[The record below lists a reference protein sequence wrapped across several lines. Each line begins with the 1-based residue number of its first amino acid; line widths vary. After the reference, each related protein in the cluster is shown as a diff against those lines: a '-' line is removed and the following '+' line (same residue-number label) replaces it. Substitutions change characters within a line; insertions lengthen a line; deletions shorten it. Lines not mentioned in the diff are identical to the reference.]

1 MNISKHR
8 EKNLVHYRG
17 LFLSFCLS
25 YVIGDIIGV
34 SGGNSWDFWI
44 FLSIFLF
51 ALSVRKW
58 RMLALTGIIAYMLG
72 WGYGYYTYEKSFEN
86 IVFLE
91 KEMHLFEGKKSVVG
105 TIDSAMFSAE
115 RSNTYRL
122 IIDNIDN
129 ISTHDIPEKEGKLS
143 IFVEIP
149 SNLDIEEGDH
159 ISFTGKIRE
168 NIEFPL
174 TGYNRYAFYQ
184 WWYGSIFVPIFGRE
198 RQVSHGF
205 SLSSTREYWTTQFR
219 ENFPQNISGILIGM
233 TIGADK
239 YLEKW
244 IKDSFTQSG
253 ISHILIVSGSNIA
266 FLIMFMLFFLKY
278 MRIRRFWRMSLIGGV
293 IVFYGSIVGWDVSVV
308 RASIMGILSYFIAE
322 YGARASSIATLA
334 FAGLILTIYSPL
346 SPVYDAGF
354 WLSFGATI
362 GILIFHAPL
371 KSLWE
376 KTRFP
381 QSIFPFIS
389 VSIGASL
396 GSLPILIYHFGT
408 IPVGSIVINI
418 LIAAVLGW
426 ILFTSIIFV
435 PISYISPLLGYYFW
449 YIIYIPTKYII
460 MLSDIFRYST
470 TITIGENWRV
480 IITLVLLGGY
490 SVFFL
495 EKDVLFSE
503 ESRKL
508 DSK

>member
-34 SGGNSWDFWI
+34 SHGNTWDFWI
-44 FLSIFLF
+44 FLGIFLL
-51 ALSVRKW
+51 ALSMRKW
-58 RMLALTGIIAYMLG
+58 RILALTGMIAYVFG
-72 WGYGYYTYEKSFEN
+72 WGYGYYTYEKTFEKV
-86 IVFLE
+86 VFLE
-91 KEMHLFEGKKSVVG
+91 KNVHLFEGKKSIVG
-105 TIDSAMFSAE
+105 TIDSAMFSTE

-129 ISTHDIPEKEGKLS
+129 ISTRDIPEKEGKLS
-143 IFVEIP
+143 VFVEIP
-149 SNLDIEEGDH
+149 SNLDIKEGDQ
-159 ISFTGKIRE
+159 IAFTGKIRE
-168 NIEFPL
+168 NIAFPL

-184 WWYGSIFVPIFGRE
+184 WWYGSIFVPIFSRE
-198 RQVSHGF
+198 KFPQHTLLF
-205 SLSSTREYWTTQFR
+205 PKIREYWTTRFR
-219 ENFPQNISGILIGM
+219 ENFPQNVSGILIGM
-233 TIGADK
+233 TIGADT

-266 FLIMFMLFFLKY
+266 FLIMFILFFLKY
-278 MRIRRFWRMSLIGGV
+278 IRIGRFWRMGLIGGV
-293 IVFYGSIVGWDVSVV
+293 ILFYGSIVGWDVSVV

-322 YGARASSIATLA
+322 YWARASSIATLA
-334 FAGLILTIYSPL
+334 FAGLVLTIYSPL

-354 WLSFGATI
+354 WLSFGATM

-371 KSLWE
+371 QSLWE
-376 KTRFP
+376 KRGFP
-381 QSIFPFIS
+381 KSLFPFLS

-408 IPVGSIVINI
+408 LPIGSIIINI

-426 ILFTSIIFV
+426 ILFTSIVFI
-435 PISYISPLLGYYFW
+435 PISYLSSLLGHYFG
-449 YIIYIPTKYII
+449 YMIYIPTKYII
-460 MLSDIFRYST
+460 FLSSIFQHSPT
-470 TITIGENWRV
+470 LTIGEDWR
-480 IITLVLLGGY
+480 ILCTLILLGGY
-490 SVFFL
+490 SVFFI
-495 EKDVLFSE
+495 EKDILFFE